1 MPPAE
6 PMSSDIPP
14 GEFIRE
20 MRQERADFC
29 RHIDDTF
36 GALRDE
42 VRKIAEAIVRPREA
56 LADLRADMHA
66 GFDKNDAQI
75 LELRGRIRELSS
87 EL

>member
-20 MRQERADFC
+20 MRQARVDFC

-36 GALRDE
+36 GGLRDE
-42 VRKIAEAIVRPREA
+42 VRKIAEAIVRQRDA
-56 LADLRADMHA
+56 LADLRAGMHA
-66 GFDKNDAQI
+66 GFDNIDAEI
-75 LELRGRIRELSS
+75 LALRGRIRELSS